1 MATKAREIQISAV
14 VSKSTKEMLDA
25 MVQSRGLK
33 KGYLV
38 EEALRHHLQALLEL
52 PDDVII
58 PSTLVLTRESF
69 AEVVRE
75 IESPAPPPPALKK
88 LMSRRRGH

>member
-1 MATKAREIQISAV
+1 MATKTGEIQISAV
-14 VSKSTKEMLDA
+14 VSKSTKDMLEA
-25 MVQSRGLK
+25 MVKSRGLK

-38 EEALRHHLQALLEL
+38 EEALRHHLQALQEL

-58 PSTLVLTRESF
+58 PSRVVLTKESF
-69 AEVVRE
+69 QKLLREVE
-75 IESPAPPPPALKK
+75 HPSAPTPALRK